1 MGRLRTLKTSQRNWK
16 PYRSLIVK
24 FLKIDKSKLLN
35 PESRKMLRP
44 MLPKLP
50 SAGGT
55 RTELPFVEI
64 KQPKLPSVAVPA
76 VALPWAWAKQ
86 FAIPTA
92 APEPVKGVPLPPTYG
107 FVKPQ
112 LGPAVLPKPLQKGML
127 FLPAGKSSGLP
138 KMSQRSAF
146 SPVPLILSPES
157 QTDQGCGVE

>member
-24 FLKIDKSKLLN
+24 FLKIDMSKLLN
-35 PESRKMLRP
+35 PASRKTLRP
-44 MLPKLP
+44 KLPKLP
-50 SAGGT
+50 RAGGT

-76 VALPWAWAKQ
+76 AAEPWALAWH
-86 FAIPTA
+86 FAIPA
-92 APEPVKGVPLPPTYG
+92 VAPAPVKGNGPYG
-107 FVKPQ
+107 VVIVQ
-112 LGPAVLPKPLQKGML
+112 LGVLAKPLQKGRL

-146 SPVPLILSPES
+146 SPVPLILSPAS
-157 QTDQGCGVE
+157 QTCH